1 MAFGLGK
8 LAVLES
14 KLDIYEDLSKEMLDK
29 LERAVGTI
37 SENSNKIAIILERHE
52 TRLDEGDKSNQLII
66 KMIEEMKSQH
76 DKDTETLHERI
87 SQVQKKVDSN
97 AKFVVGAGAVLATL
111 VTVLQVVPPVIKV
124 LTPSPNASTIGSGIV
139 GSLNE
144 SSRRSVYQPN
154 ILPSREF
161 FV

>member
-66 KMIEEMKSQH
+66 KMIEELKQTH
-76 DKDTETLHERI
+76 EKDNEVLHERI
-87 SQVQKKVDSN
+87 SQVQKKVDVN
-97 AKFVVGAGAVLATL
+97 AKFVIGAGAVLATL
-111 VTVLQVVPPVIKV
+111 IAVLQVVPPIVDT
-124 LTPSPNASTIGSGIV
+124 LTNIEKSSSIDSCLLYTSPSPRDRTRSRMP
-139 GSLNE
+139 
-144 SSRRSVYQPN
+144 SSA
-154 ILPSREF
+154 
-161 FV
+161 

>member
-66 KMIEEMKSQH
+66 KMIEELKEKQE
-76 DKDTETLHERI
+76 KDTETIHERI
-87 SQVQKKVDSN
+87 SSVQKKVDSN

-144 SSRRSVYQPN
+144 SSRRSVYQSN
-154 ILPSREF
+154 ILPSRELF
-161 FV
+161 I